1 MALGCR
7 SLIRMARGDVEGS
20 LADQALGLER
30 SRVARDPQ
38 VVAPALAFS
47 VWVLVETGHLAEA
60 RALADELL
68 SAGHHSFE
76 LAIEPLM
83 WAGEALGLT
92 DRMRVA
98 LAAVRGGP
106 WRDAAEAVLV
116 GDFESAAR
124 VLDEIG
130 AAPHAA
136 LARLRAA
143 RALIDA
149 GRRAEGDV
157 QLQRALTFWRSV
169 GATRYVREGE
179 ALLAASA

>member
-1 MALGCR
+1 MPSSDCVRRGASARAQDRHGPVRGPRGPHYHDSMALGCR

-20 LADQALGLER
+20 L
-30 SRVARDPQ
+30 
-38 VVAPALAFS
+38 
-47 VWVLVETGHLAEA
+47 
-60 RALADELL
+60 
-68 SAGHHSFE
+68 
-76 LAIEPLM
+76 
-83 WAGEALGLT
+83 T

-98 LAAVRGGP
+98 LAAVRGGT
-106 WRDAAEAVLV
+106 WRDAAEAVVV